1 MRNAVVVAVV
11 ADRLIVVVGLLDR
24 LGVRLRVGQVLE
36 VQVLDAQ
43 ILGDIRGVAIME
55 AAITEDIAA
64 GIPVD
69 RASCY
74 GLWR

>member
-1 MRNAVVVAVV
+1 M
-11 ADRLIVVVGLLDR
+11 ADRLIAVVGLLA
-24 LGVRLRVGQVLE
+24 LLAVRLRVAQALE

-43 ILGDIRGVAIME
+43 ILEDIRGVAIMG
-55 AAITEDIAA
+55 AAIMGVAIAA
-64 GIPVD
+64 GIPVA